1 MTNNKPRDINRILS
15 GIGRLETRLKEIA
28 DQRVQVIE
36 TNNFH
41 PRFRH
46 DYEPRSLAIQV
57 RLINKR
63 MVAQRSRFVVCGDDR
78 RPLETQYPDVFDK
91 IELPSTTFDDA
102 ARFLR
107 LAGVDALT
115 MFPDHEGFGLK
126 RREALHR
133 YKKLLAKYA
142 KPGP

>member
-1 MTNNKPRDINRILS
+1 MLVPEVFNEKVL
-15 GIGRLETRLKEIA
+15 GTRGLVTVSDDAQEQI
-28 DQRVQVIE
+28 VE

-41 PRFRH
+41 PRFQH

-63 MVAQRSRFVVCGDDR
+63 MVAQKSRFVVCGDDR

-91 IELPSTTFDDA
+91 IELPPTTFDDA

-115 MFPDHEGFGLK
+115 IFPDHEGFG
-126 RREALHR
+126 RNWREGLHR

-142 KPGP
+142 KAEP